1 MAQSGINLAMT
12 PKAEL
17 TDLQKLE
24 LKEAFDEF
32 DKVLLRLLF
41 GYNKEISMIMLLEM
55 KGHIE
60 SLFESGWEWNY
71 YHKRATSRFAFYWPK
86 SHRG

>member
-1 MAQSGINLAMT
+1 MQGKIIIAESPQTIIITEESAYLAMAQSGINLAMT

-32 DKVLLRLLF
+32 DKVLLQ
-41 GYNKEISMIMLLEM
+41 
-55 KGHIE
+55 
-60 SLFESGWEWNY
+60 
-71 YHKRATSRFAFYWPK
+71 
-86 SHRG
+86 

>member
-1 MAQSGINLAMT
+1 MQGEIIIAESPQKLIITEGGVNLAMAQSGINLAMT

-32 DKVLLRLLF
+32 DKVSLRLLY
-41 GYNKEISMIMLLEM
+41 GYNKTTVMI
-55 KGHIE
+55 I
-60 SLFESGWEWNY
+60 
-71 YHKRATSRFAFYWPK
+71 
-86 SHRG
+86 

>member
-1 MAQSGINLAMT
+1 MSHINNNNRAKSNRKFMWIYMRLISMQGEIIIAESPQKLIITEGGVNLAMAQSGINLAMT

-32 DKVLLRLLF
+32 DKVLLQ
-41 GYNKEISMIMLLEM
+41 
-55 KGHIE
+55 
-60 SLFESGWEWNY
+60 
-71 YHKRATSRFAFYWPK
+71 
-86 SHRG
+86 

>member
-32 DKVLLRLLF
+32 DKVLLQWLY
-41 GYNKEISMIMLLEM
+41 GYNKDII
-55 KGHIE
+55 K
-60 SLFESGWEWNY
+60 F
-71 YHKRATSRFAFYWPK
+71 R
-86 SHRG
+86 

>member
-1 MAQSGINLAMT
+1 MLNHQKTIIITEGGVNLAMAQSGINLAMT

-32 DKVLLRLLF
+32 DKVSLRLLY
-41 GYNKEISMIMLLEM
+41 GYNKTTDIIPLEM
-55 KGHIE
+55 KGNNE
-60 SLFESGWEWNY
+60 
-71 YHKRATSRFAFYWPK
+71 
-86 SHRG
+86 

>member
-1 MAQSGINLAMT
+1 MRYLTMTQSGINLAMT

-32 DKVLLRLLF
+32 DKVLLQRLYGF
-41 GYNKEISMIMLLEM
+41 N
-55 KGHIE
+55 IE
-60 SLFESGWEWNY
+60 STFTRIPLKMQGNN
-71 YHKRATSRFAFYWPK
+71 
-86 SHRG
+86 

>member
-32 DKVLLRLLF
+32 DKVLLQWLF
-41 GYNKEISMIMLLEM
+41 GFNKEIINTHENSV
-55 KGHIE
+55 KTAG
-60 SLFESGWEWNY
+60 
-71 YHKRATSRFAFYWPK
+71 
-86 SHRG
+86 

>member
-32 DKVLLRLLF
+32 DKVWLHWL
-41 GYNKEISMIMLLEM
+41 YSYKKEIIIIPLEM
-55 KGHIE
+55 KANNE
-60 SLFESGWEWNY
+60 
-71 YHKRATSRFAFYWPK
+71 
-86 SHRG
+86 

>member
-32 DKVLLRLLF
+32 DKVLLQWLYGF
-41 GYNKEISMIMLLEM
+41 NKDIIIIPLKMQ
-55 KGHIE
+55 GNN
-60 SLFESGWEWNY
+60 W
-71 YHKRATSRFAFYWPK
+71 
-86 SHRG
+86 